1 MADFIG
7 LIKRNPLL
15 TFFILT
21 FTFSWIL
28 FLIYILI
35 PNEVSLMLVILA
47 IYAPACS
54 ALIISKITGNKE
66 NNNNTLIKWIT
77 FLIIWIIATITFIIN
92 YLIKVA
98 NFSLVIIIGSI
109 FLGLLPSIV
118 ISSGFS
124 HNPDIKNVFQ
134 SYIQPKGHFGLYIFA
149 ILYLPTVLLVGV
161 GITFALG
168 HFVIW
173 IDLPSGIELFGL
185 IILTLSYTF
194 FFGGGTNEEP
204 GWRGFALPKLQLKFS
219 PLIASII
226 LGFIWG
232 LWHAPIYLPQS
243 QSIFQFIIFL
253 LNTLKITF
261 MLTWLY
267 NRTGG
272 SVLATA
278 LLHTIGNLSFEFIPT
293 TLVAEIIQIIIPI
306 LLIFIDQMWKKK

>member
-1 MADFIG
+1 MVYLKD
-7 LIKRNPLL
+7 LIKRHPLL

-21 FTFSWIL
+21 FTFSWAF

-35 PNEVSLMLVILA
+35 PNDVSLMLVILA
-47 IYAPACS
+47 IYTPTYS
-54 ALIISKITGNKE
+54 ALIISKITGNKK
-66 NNNNTLIKWIT
+66 NNNNTLVKWIT
-77 FLIIWIIATITFIIN
+77 FLIIWVIATFTFIIN
-92 YLIKVA
+92 YLIQVA
-98 NFSLVIIIGSI
+98 NFSLIIIIGAI
-109 FLGLLPSIV
+109 FIGLLPSIA

-124 HNPDIKNVFQ
+124 QNPDVKIVFESFIK
-134 SYIQPKGHFGLYIFA
+134 PKGHFVLYLFA
-149 ILYLPTVLLVGV
+149 ILFLPVVLLI
-161 GITFALG
+161 GIAITLALG
-168 HFVIW
+168 QSVIW
-173 IDLPSGIELFGL
+173 IDLPSGVELFGL

-219 PLIASII
+219 PLIASLI

-243 QSIFQFIIFL
+243 ESLLQFIIFL
-253 LNTLKITF
+253 LNTLKITI

-293 TLVAEIIQIIIPI
+293 TLAAEIIQIIIPI
-306 LLIFIDQMWKKK
+306 MLIFIDRMWKKK